1 MAVVVVV
8 VMMLGGRGIGYDG
21 WRLRGLLYDIC
32 SLLRTRRILVVCAR
46 DSCGARRRATFS
58 SYDTSWDSIL
68 VMVFLDTDET
78 HDGLGGANRSGKGRR
93 EK

>member
-21 WRLRGLLYDIC
+21 RRLRGLLYDIC
-32 SLLRTRRILVVCAR
+32 SLLRTGRILVVCAR

-68 VMVFLDTDET
+68 IMVLLDTDET
-78 HDGLGGANRSGKGRR
+78 HGDLGGEDTSGMGR
-93 EK
+93 